1 MNARLVGAAL
11 WLALALGVT
20 AQRWQVSSEVPSL
33 VASRAHPQLAELS
46 RRMASG
52 PAARTLALVFAAP
65 DPGDALA
72 AARELAVEFAA
83 RGDVEHVSL
92 GPPAEALAALEAL
105 YFAHRLAFADAET
118 QRLARASED
127 ELRGAA
133 RTLRAALAGPES
145 SWIAQ
150 HAARDPLLT
159 FRAQLLRLEAAQR
172 GALET
177 RAGQWA
183 TADGAAVLFV
193 RTRASPFDATAQ
205 APLLAALEE
214 ARARLTARGVSTQ
227 LSALHRF
234 AAEAQQT
241 AQRDAQRISLLS
253 LAAVAALFALLF
265 RSLRT
270 LAAAA
275 FQLGLALSTASAVC
289 LLAFGGLHPLTLAF
303 GSTLIGV
310 CIDYPIHLAH
320 HHALAGDPRGPLATL
335 RAVAPALVVGALT
348 SIAGFAGIATSDLPG
363 LRELGVFGAIGLI
376 AGLAALWVVAPIFP
390 QALAP
395 TSAQRRLAARLA
407 RGYAGLC
414 ANRSACLALLA
425 GICAAIALAAPRA
438 RFSDDVFALNLPPR
452 PEWVAEEARVQALL
466 GAGERGRFVAVMGAS
481 DDEALARLE
490 ALAPRL
496 GAAVAAGALA
506 GFDSPH
512 ALLRSPSAQAT
523 SERALR
529 EAPGLA
535 ARIERAFSAEGFAP
549 GAFAPFAEE
558 LARPAPAPLR
568 AAELAGSPLAD
579 ALAALRV
586 PLGSGVAWVVTL
598 RGVSD
603 SAAVEHAVT
612 AVPGAEFVDQ
622 RRLAG
627 ELYAGYRA
635 QVVLLLGAGI
645 ALVAL
650 VLAARFR
657 SFARVAAAGLP
668 ALLAVGSV
676 LSVLA
681 LSGEPVTLLHL
692 FGLLLVLCFAEDYGV
707 FLVEARGAAELS
719 ASLTSIL
726 AASATTALSFGLL
739 ALSEFPALAA
749 LGFTAGVGSLA
760 ALVISPLTAAA
771 FRSSRDASLLR

>member
-33 VASRAHPQLAELS
+33 VASREHPQLAELS

-52 PAARTLALVFAAP
+52 PAARTLALVFSAP
-65 DPGDALA
+65 DSVDALS
-72 AARELAVEFAA
+72 AARELAAEFAA

-105 YFAHRLAFADAET
+105 YFTHRFAFADAET
-118 QRLARASED
+118 QRLARASEH

-159 FRAQLLRLEAAQR
+159 FRAQLARLEAAQR

-177 RAGQWA
+177 RTGQWA
-183 TADGAAVLFV
+183 TADGAAVLFA

-253 LAAVAALFALLF
+253 LGAVAALFALLF
-265 RSLRT
+265 GSLRT

-275 FQLGLALSTASAVC
+275 LQLALALSTASAVC

-303 GSTLIGV
+303 GGALIGV

-335 RAVAPALVVGALT
+335 RAVAPALVVGALS
-348 SIAGFAGIATSDLPG
+348 SIAGFAGIAISDLPG
-363 LRELGVFGAIGLI
+363 LRELGVFGAVGLM
-376 AGLAALWVVAPIFP
+376 AGLAALWVIAPIFP
-390 QALAP
+390 HALAP
-395 TSAQRRLAARLA
+395 TPAQQRLAAWLA

-414 ANRSACLALLA
+414 ANRGACLALLA

-452 PEWVAEEARVQALL
+452 PEWMAEEARVQALL
-466 GAGERGRFVAVMGAS
+466 GAGERGRFVAVMAAS
-481 DDEALARLE
+481 DDEALERLE

-496 GAAVAAGALA
+496 GAAVAAGSLA

-512 ALLRSPSAQAT
+512 ALLRSPSAQAA
-523 SERALR
+523 SARALR
-529 EAPGLA
+529 EPGFA

-568 AAELAGSPLAD
+568 AAALAGSPLAD

-586 PLGSGVAWVVTL
+586 PLHSGVAWVVTL

-603 SAAVEHAVT
+603 PAAVEHAVT
-612 AVPGAEFVDQ
+612 SVPGAEFVDQ

-635 QVVLLLGAGI
+635 QVMPLLAAGI

-657 SFARVAAAGLP
+657 SLARALAAGLP
-668 ALLAVGSV
+668 ALLAAGSV
-676 LSVLA
+676 FSVLA
-681 LSGEPVTLLHL
+681 LRGEPVTLLHL

-707 FLVEARGAAELS
+707 FLVEARGAGELS
-719 ASLTSIL
+719 ASLTSIV

-739 ALSEFPALAA
+739 ALSDFPALAA
-749 LGFTAGVGSLA
+749 LGFTAGLGSLA